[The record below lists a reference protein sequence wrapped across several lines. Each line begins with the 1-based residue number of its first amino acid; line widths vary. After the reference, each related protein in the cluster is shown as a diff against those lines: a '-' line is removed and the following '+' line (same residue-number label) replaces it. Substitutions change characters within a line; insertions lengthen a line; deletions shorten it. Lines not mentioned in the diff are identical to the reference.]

1 MKKLVF
7 MFVAVAAISFA
18 SCGNKAQQA
27 PVDTDSEMEAVGRES
42 SGLFLSLTP
51 TLSQIHP
58 PVATTPTIIWSISWN
73 QSGIPV
79 SLHQK
84 SSLVIV

>member
-27 PVDTDSEMEAVGRES
+27 PVVINEQLREKRDRR
-42 SGLFLSLTP
+42 T
-51 TLSQIHP
+51 
-58 PVATTPTIIWSISWN
+58 
-73 QSGIPV
+73 
-79 SLHQK
+79 
-84 SSLVIV
+84 